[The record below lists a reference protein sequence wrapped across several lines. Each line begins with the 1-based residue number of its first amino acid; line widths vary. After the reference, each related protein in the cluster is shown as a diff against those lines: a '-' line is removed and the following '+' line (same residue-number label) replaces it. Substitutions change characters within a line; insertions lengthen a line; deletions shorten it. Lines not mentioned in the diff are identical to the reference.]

1 MVLFILA
8 FLLFSIFNNN
18 TFAQSPAAAS
28 SSIEGIKVYDPNL
41 KIELVANGFDFP
53 TTMAFLGPNDFLIL
67 EKSGAV
73 KRVIDGVVVEKPL
86 IEVNASLKDE
96 RGLLGIAVSQ
106 LKNPVSQVSTKND
119 PKITH
124 NIFLYYVECKNRS
137 LGCSNNLSRNQIQY
151 KRTHL

>member
-1 MVLFILA
+1 MNKKNEIYIMVPFILA
-8 FLLFSIFNNN
+8 FLLFSIFNNNN

-53 TTMAFLGPNDFLIL
+53 TTMAFLGPDDFLIL

-73 KRVIDGVVVEKPL
+73 KRVTDGVIVEKPL
-86 IEVNASLKDE
+86 IEVKASLRDE

-106 LKNPVSQVSTKND
+106 LKNPVSQVSTQND

-137 LGCSNNLSRNQIQY
+137 LGCSNNI
-151 KRTHL
+151 